1 MLEKIKDYVK
11 GGTDIFNPQ
20 AKVIANV
27 ENVIQFLETENAP
40 PVLVEVDPSNAC
52 NHGCYFV
59 SPLTSTYLNPKT

>member
-27 ENVIQFLETENAP
+27 ENVIQFLET
-40 PVLVEVDPSNAC
+40 
-52 NHGCYFV
+52 
-59 SPLTSTYLNPKT
+59 